1 MFLGGSF
8 SLGNCVGNKSSE
20 RQFSLSAISRRILS
34 GGNYSEG
41 NCGSFPW
48 GQLSSGQLSGW
59 QFFLGGNYPRGYL
72 SVGP

>member
-34 GGNYSEG
+34 GGNYLWDNYLGAIIQREIVEA
-41 NCGSFPW
+41 
-48 GQLSSGQLSGW
+48 
-59 QFFLGGNYPRGYL
+59 FLGGNCPAGNYL
-72 SVGP
+72 GGNFS